1 MTTEPGLCSDCTW
14 AIPVPTTRGAAF
26 LRCARSQHDQAFARY
41 PELPV
46 RVCPGYEPSA
56 PHLESRSDDDLA
68 AGAGSPPSKLIS
80 LGSVREQRTLFDR
93 VGGRDT
99 VEAIIDAL
107 YDRIETDPDL
117 RPLFP
122 SDLSAGRLHQQLFF
136 EQWLG
141 GEARYNERR
150 GSPRL
155 RQRHLQF
162 PIDRPSVDR
171 WLTHM
176 SAALAFCGV
185 DAETAGEIMESL
197 EPLALHFIN
206 RFSLQSLD

>member
-26 LRCARSQHDQAFARY
+26 LRCARSQDDQAFARY
-41 PELPV
+41 PQLPV
-46 RVCPGYEPSA
+46 RVCPGYAPSEPNSEL
-56 PHLESRSDDDLA
+56 PSEGDA
-68 AGAGSPPSKLIS
+68 AHGTPSPPPQLIS
-80 LGSVREQRTLFDR
+80 VGSVREQRTLFDR

-99 VEAIIDAL
+99 VEAVIDAL

-162 PIDRPSVDR
+162 PIDRQSVDR

-185 DAETAGEIMESL
+185 DAETAGEIMEAL

-206 RFSLQSLD
+206 RPPSQSLD